1 MSPSCPLKLCRK
13 EKLGGLITKQNRKYI
28 TKEVGKLLSD
38 IWRING
44 LAQQEFGSHH
54 PITRKLG
61 SMYADAQKLFQ
72 EMSDAWNRSH
82 KEIQD
87 AGSHLTFRVLD
98 NPRLALTYVQE
109 NARLDFRS
117 LVSIG

>member
-1 MSPSCPLKLCRK
+1 
-13 EKLGGLITKQNRKYI
+13 
-28 TKEVGKLLSD
+28 
-38 IWRING
+38 
-44 LAQQEFGSHH
+44 
-54 PITRKLG
+54 
-61 SMYADAQKLFQ
+61 
-72 EMSDAWNRSH
+72 MSDAWNRSH